1 MKWDASL
8 IVSEFESD
16 YKILGD
22 LKTIQNIASLDD
34 ATADDLTFCSFEGE
48 KAKLSISRSNAG
60 IILCSKS
67 LVDNVIPKPNQQ
79 IIFLNNPKL
88 VFVQFANR
96 NLVKKIYSNIS
107 DHCQIS
113 EKAEIGK
120 NCFIGDYA
128 VIGKNSVIGDNSVI
142 FSNVN
147 ISDCYIGKNCV
158 VQSNSTIGLD
168 GFGYERTAENSL
180 ERFPHFKR
188 VIIGD
193 NVEISSNCSIA
204 KGSLTDTVIN
214 DGTKLDALVR
224 IGHNV
229 NVGKNCLLTAGTI
242 VGGSSKIGNSCWLGI
257 NCTILDRINI
267 GNNVIVGA
275 SSTVTKNISNNE
287 VVAGVPAKPIK
298 SNLTKNDL
306 FRLSGRN

>member
-1 MKWDASL
+1 MKWDASS

-16 YKILGD
+16 YTVLGD
-22 LKTIQNIASLDD
+22 SKNIQNVASLND
-34 ATADDLTFCSFEGE
+34 ATSNDLSFCSLEGD
-48 KAKLSISRSNAG
+48 KAKLSISRSDAG

-88 VFVQFANR
+88 VFVQFTNR
-96 NLVKKIYSNIS
+96 NLVKKAHSNIS
-107 DHCQIS
+107 AHCKIS
-113 EKAEIGK
+113 KEAKIGK
-120 NCFIGDYA
+120 NCIIDDYA
-128 VIGKNSVIGDNSVI
+128 VIGKNVVIGDNSII
-142 FSNVN
+142 FPSVN
-147 ISDCYIGKNCV
+147 INDCLIGKNCI

-180 ERFPHFKR
+180 ERFPHLKG

-204 KGSLTDTVIN
+204 KGSLTDTVIG

-229 NVGKNCLLTAGTI
+229 HVGKNCLLASGTI
-242 VGGSSKIGNSCWLGI
+242 VGGSSKVGNSCWLGI

-275 SSTVTKNISNNE
+275 GSTVTKNISDNK

-298 SNLTKNDL
+298 TNLTKNDL